1 MAIQAR
7 AALLWEQPGKWQVQD
22 VEIPDHPGPHEV
34 LVEMVSSG
42 LCHSDDHV
50 TTGDLPIGHFPYCGG
65 HEGSGIIREVGPEV
79 RELEVGDHIVTSFIP
94 ACGTC
99 RWCAA
104 GNSNLCDYGAVVLA
118 GTQIDGTFRMK
129 MPDGADVARFSGL
142 GTFANWE
149 ILDEVS
155 VVKIRDDVPLNVA
168 CLVACGVPTGFG
180 SAHDVA
186 GVETGDVVIVMG
198 SGGIGINAV
207 QGAALAGASHV
218 IVADPQPLKREVALK
233 VGATEAF
240 ASIDEAADFAR
251 SITDG
256 QGADAAIVTVGVIRG
271 EHVGQAFSAVAKTG
285 TVVVTALGNIA
296 EIGIPVSLFELAMFQ
311 KRIQGVLYGNGSPRA
326 SVPRLLDLYA
336 AGRLH
341 LDELVTTRYPL
352 EQINQ
357 GYEDM
362 HAGKNIRGVI
372 DFEH

>member
-1 MAIQAR
+1 MKAR
-7 AALLWEQPGKWQVQD
+7 AALLWEQPGEWKVED

-42 LCHSDDHV
+42 LCHSDDHM
-50 TTGDLPIGHFPYCGG
+50 TKGDIPLEHFPTCAG
-65 HEGSGIIREVGPEV
+65 HEGSGIIREVGPGV
-79 RELEVGDHIVTSFIP
+79 RDLKVGDHIVTSFVP
-94 ACGTC
+94 ACGKC

-104 GNSNLCDYGAVVLA
+104 GNQNLCDYGAFMLS
-118 GTQIDGTFRMK
+118 GSQPDGTFRMK
-129 MPDGADVARFSGL
+129 TKDGRDVGRTGGI

-149 ILDEVS
+149 VLDEVS

-180 SAHDVA
+180 SASNA
-186 GVETGDVVIVMG
+186 GGIHRGDVVIVMG

-207 QGAALAGASHV
+207 QGAALTGASHV

-251 SITDG
+251 SLTNG
-256 QGADAAIVTVGVIRG
+256 QGANATIVTVGVIKG
-271 EHVGQAFSAVAKTG
+271 EHVAAAFQSVSKTG
-285 TVVVTALGNIA
+285 TVVVTAIGNIA
-296 EIGIPVSLFELAMFQ
+296 ETTTVPLFELAMFQ
-311 KRIQGVLYGNGSPRA
+311 KRIQGVLYGIGSPRN
-326 SVPRLLDLYA
+326 SVPQLLDLYV
-336 AGRLH
+336 AGKLH
-341 LDELVTTRYPL
+341 LDELITTRYSL
-352 EQINQ
+352 DQINQ
-357 GYEDM
+357 GYADM

>member
-22 VEIPDHPGPHEV
+22 VEIPEHPGPHEV

-50 TTGDLPIGHFPYCGG
+50 TTGDLPVGHFPYCGG
-65 HEGSGIIREVGPEV
+65 HEGSGIIREVGPDV

-99 RWCAA
+99 KWCAA

-129 MPDGADVARFSGL
+129 TQDGADVARFSGL

-155 VVKIRDDVPLNVA
+155 VVKIRDDVPLSVA

-186 GVETGDVVIVMG
+186 GVKTGDVVIVMG

-240 ASIDEAADFAR
+240 ASIDEAANFAR

-256 QGADAAIVTVGVIRG
+256 QGADAAIVTVGVITG
-271 EHVGQAFSAVAKTG
+271 DHIASAFSAVAKTG
-285 TVVVTALGNIA
+285 TLVVTALGNIA

-311 KRIQGVLYGNGSPRA
+311 KRIQGVLYGNSSPRA
-326 SVPRLLDLYA
+326 AIPRLLDLYA

-341 LDELVTTRYPL
+341 LDELITTRYPL

>member
-1 MAIQAR
+1 MQAR
-7 AALLWEQPGKWQVQD
+7 AALLWEQPGKWQVED

-42 LCHSDDHV
+42 LCHSDDHL
-50 TTGDLPIGHFPYCGG
+50 TTGDLPIGYLPLCGG

-79 RELEVGDHIVTSFIP
+79 RDLEVGDHIVTSFIP
-94 ACGTC
+94 ACGKC

-104 GNSNLCDYGAVVLA
+104 GHSNLCDYGAVVLA
-118 GTQIDGTFRMK
+118 GTQIDGTFRMTAR
-129 MPDGADVARFSGL
+129 GDVETGRFSGL

-149 ILDEVS
+149 IIDEVS

-180 SAHDVA
+180 SAYYAA
-186 GVETGDVVIVMG
+186 GIEPGDVVIVMG

-207 QGAALAGASHV
+207 QGAALAGAGHI

-240 ASIDEAADFAR
+240 ASIGEAANFAR
-251 SITDG
+251 SVTDG
-256 QGADAAIVTVGVIRG
+256 QGANAAIVTVGVVQSD
-271 EHVGQAFSAVAKTG
+271 HVGEAFSAVGKTG
-285 TVVVTALGNIA
+285 TLVVTSLGNIA
-296 EIGIPVSLFELAMFQ
+296 DVGIPASLFELSMFQ
-311 KRIQGVLYGNGSPRA
+311 KRIQGVLYGTKSPREF
-326 SVPRLLDLYA
+326 VPRLLDLYA
-336 AGRLH
+336 DGRLH
-341 LDELVTTRYPL
+341 LDELVTTRYSID
-352 EQINQ
+352 QVNQ
-357 GYEDM
+357 GYADM

>member
-50 TTGDLPIGHFPYCGG
+50 TTGDLPVGHFPFCGG

-79 RELEVGDHIVTSFIP
+79 RELEAGDHFVTSFIP
-94 ACGTC
+94 ACGSC
-99 RWCAA
+99 KWCAA

-118 GTQIDGTFRMK
+118 GTQIDGTYRMNTQ
-129 MPDGADVARFSGL
+129 DGADVARFSGI
-142 GTFANWE
+142 GTFANWQ

-186 GVETGDVVIVMG
+186 GVKTGDVVIVMG

-207 QGAALAGASHV
+207 QGAALSGASHV

-251 SITDG
+251 SITNG
-256 QGADAAIVTVGVIRG
+256 QGADAAIVTVGVIKG
-271 EHVGQAFSAVAKTG
+271 EHIASAFSAVAKTG

-296 EIGIPVSLFELAMFQ
+296 EIGIPVSLFELSMFQ

-326 SVPRLLDLYA
+326 SIPQLLDLYA

-341 LDELVTTRYPL
+341 LDELITTRYPL

-372 DFEH
+372 DFDH